1 MIIHIPCI
9 DWNVDMVVFF
19 LEGSKSRYDLSFLI
33 RQKEGFLWVKLD
45 LILVF
50 VWHFPF
56 IHEWDA
62 TLILDEYLLLAG
74 DALVDGWEEQLLVVA
89 QDQVG
94 LVAVTNQINLVNIRR
109 VMVVNELSCKV
120 EVTWLLWSELEADDG
135 EALTCNEANRRVRV
149 ECLGTILQDLEV
161 CWSVTC
167 VCDLYCLVNRFVW
180 TA

>member
-19 LEGSKSRYDLSFLI
+19 LEGSKSGCDLSFLVW
-33 RQKEGFLWVKLD
+33 QKEGFLWVKLD

-62 TLILDEYLLLAG
+62 TLILDEDLLLAG

-94 LVAVTNQINLVNIRR
+94 LVAVTNQIDLVDVRR
-109 VMVVNELSCKV
+109 VMVVNELSGKV
-120 EVTWLLWSELEADDG
+120 EVTWLLWIELKADDG
-135 EALTCNEANRRVRV
+135 EALACNQADRRVRV
-149 ECLGTILQDLEV
+149 ECLGTVLQDPEV
-161 CWSVTC
+161 SWSVTC
-167 VCDLYCLVNRFVW
+167 VCDLHCLVNGFVW
-180 TA
+180 AA

>member
-1 MIIHIPCI
+1 MI
-9 DWNVDMVVFF
+9 VFF
-19 LEGSKSRYDLSFLI
+19 LEGSKSGYDLSFLI
-33 RQKEGFLWVKLD
+33 RQKEGFLGVKLD

-62 TLILDEYLLLAG
+62 TLILDEDLLLAG

-94 LVAVTNQINLVNIRR
+94 LVAVTNQIDLVDVRR

-120 EVTWLLWSELEADDG
+120 EVAWLLWSELETDDG

-161 CWSVTC
+161 CRSVTC
-167 VCDLYCLVNRFVW
+167 VCDLYCLVNGFVW